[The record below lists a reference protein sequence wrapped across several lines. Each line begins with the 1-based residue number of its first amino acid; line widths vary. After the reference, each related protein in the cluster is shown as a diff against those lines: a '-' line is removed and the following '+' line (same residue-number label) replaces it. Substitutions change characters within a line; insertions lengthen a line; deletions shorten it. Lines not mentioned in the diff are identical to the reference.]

1 VLSPGHRL
9 GPYEILARIGGGG
22 MGEVYRARDPRLG
35 RDVAVKVLRASLAL
49 TAERVQQLGREARA
63 AGSLNHP
70 NIVTVFDVAT
80 DGDVPYVVTELLEGE
95 SLRERLAG
103 GALPFRKAVEYGIQI
118 AEALGAAHEKGIVH
132 RDVKPENAFVTREG
146 RVKLL
151 DFGLAKLRE
160 SEPAAG
166 PEDETTED
174 RTSGVR
180 GTAGYMSPEQ
190 VTGSPI
196 DPRTDIFSL
205 GAVLFEMFTGV
216 QPFQRPSRVER
227 MTAVLRDE
235 PPDPLEL
242 NPAMHPAAVVA
253 LRRCLEKGREQR
265 FQSARDLA
273 FHLRQLQEGVGDRGG
288 ARSPA
293 GRLLR
298 RLAVPLLA
306 VLALALAV
314 LLVRANLAAPRLPAF
329 ERISFGRGRV
339 GGARFATDSGDV
351 IYSMARDGGLSRVF
365 KVDSE
370 GTETV
375 ERFAAGTEVLAIDRG
390 GYLISLEH
398 HPTKGERAGGRLAS
412 TGGGSEPRTLSLSA
426 LVEAAD
432 WGPRDEA
439 QGGKERQ
446 ELVAAAFTTGL
457 SGDSWLEYPLGR
469 EIYRLHR
476 GSIASP
482 RFSRDGR
489 RIAFIEDPG
498 GLGLGGRVAVF
509 DRDTGRTTQ
518 LTDEWTNARGLAWSA
533 DGREVWFAAGERYG
547 NRALRAVDL
556 KGHERVVH
564 EAPASL
570 TLWDVAPDGRVLFA
584 REEERKAIFGVVGA
598 DETPRDLSF
607 QDRSGVADLSGDGQK
622 ILFADRG
629 GVYLR
634 TPPAAPTLLGLS
646 GGFAD
651 AIAPSGA
658 RVLATSQDRTRLM
671 IVSVDDSR
679 TQVLPAHGI
688 TTYDGAF
695 WFPDGMRVVFNGW
708 EGGRT
713 VRAYEQDLEGGAP
726 RTLTPEGVKAMAVS
740 PDGRWLAVTGT
751 GSVSVLDLADASLH
765 PIRSSRD
772 GDRPVAW
779 SPDGRWLWVFRRGIM
794 PASVFRL
801 SVRGEAREPWKTL
814 APPDP
819 AGVYALSEFHVTPSG
834 ERYVYSYLRVLS
846 ELYVARGLR

>member
-35 RDVAVKVLRASLAL
+35 RDVALKVLRASLAL
-49 TAERVQQLGREARA
+49 TEDRVQALGREARA

-80 DGDVPYVVTELLEGE
+80 DGDLPYVVTELLEGE
-95 SLRERLAG
+95 SLRERLVG

-160 SEPAAG
+160 SEPGAG
-166 PEDETTED
+166 PDDETTED
-174 RTSGVR
+174 KTSGVR

-190 VTGSPI
+190 VTGGTL

-235 PPDPLEL
+235 PPDLAEL
-242 NPAMHPAAVVA
+242 NPALHPAAVVA
-253 LRRCLEKGREQR
+253 VRRCLEKGREER

-273 FHLRQLQEGVGDRGG
+273 FHLRQVQDGAGERGQ
-288 ARSPA
+288 ALSPA
-293 GRLLR
+293 ARIVR
-298 RLAVPLLA
+298 RWSVPLLVLLALLMAGLLIRA
-306 VLALALAV
+306 VLTP
-314 LLVRANLAAPRLPAF
+314 PRPAAF
-329 ERISFGRGRV
+329 ERLSFGRGRV

-351 IYSMARDGGLSRVF
+351 LYSMARDGGLSRVF

-370 GTETV
+370 GTESA
-375 ERFAAGTEVLAIDRG
+375 ESLPPGTEVLAIERG
-390 GYLISLEH
+390 DYLLSLDH
-398 HPTKGERAGGRLAS
+398 RPTKGERSGGTLAS
-412 TGGGSEPRTLSLSA
+412 TGGGSAPRRLKPTLR
-426 LVEAAD
+426 VEAAD

-439 QGGKERQ
+439 QGRERQ
-446 ELVAAAFTTGL
+446 EMVAAAFSTGV

-469 EIYRLHR
+469 ELYRAKR

-489 RIAFIEDPG
+489 RLAFLEDSG
-498 GLGLGGRVAVF
+498 GLGLGGRVVVY
-509 DRDTGRTTQ
+509 DRDAGQATPLTQ
-518 LTDEWTNARGLAWSA
+518 EWTNARGLAWSP
-533 DGREVWFAAGERYG
+533 DGREVWFAAGDRYG

-556 KGHERVVH
+556 RGRERVLH

-584 REEERKAIFGVVGA
+584 REEERKAVFGAVGDDA
-598 DETPRDLSF
+598 TPRDLSW
-607 QDRSGVADLSGDGQK
+607 QDRSGVADLSSDGRK

-629 GVYLR
+629 GVYLQA
-634 TPPAAPTLLGLS
+634 PPAPPTLLGLA

-651 AIAPSGA
+651 AIAPDGD

-679 TQVLPAHGI
+679 TQELPPHEI
-688 TTYDGAF
+688 TTYEGAL
-695 WFPDGMRVVFNGW
+695 WFPDGKRVVFNGW
-708 EGGRT
+708 ENRRT
-713 VRAYEQDLEGGAP
+713 VRAFEQDLAGGPP
-726 RTLTPEGVKAMAVS
+726 RPLTPDGVKAMAVS
-740 PDGRWLAVTGT
+740 WDGRRLAVTGT
-751 GSVSVLDLADASLH
+751 GGVAVMDLSRRTLH
-765 PIRSSRD
+765 PVAGSQD

-779 SPDGRWLWVFRRGIM
+779 SADDRWLWVFRRGTM

-801 SVRGEAREPWKTL
+801 AVDGEARLPWKTL
-814 APPDP
+814 VPPDP

-834 ERYVYSYLRVLS
+834 DRYVYSYLRVLS

>member
-35 RDVAVKVLRASLAL
+35 RDVALKVLRASLAL
-49 TAERVQQLGREARA
+49 TAERVQALGREARA

-70 NIVTVFDVAT
+70 NIVTVYDVAT

-95 SLRERLAG
+95 SLRERLTG

-160 SEPAAG
+160 SEPPAG
-166 PEDETTED
+166 PDDVTTED

-190 VTGSPI
+190 VTGAAI

-235 PPDPLEL
+235 PPDLGEL
-242 NPAMHPAAVVA
+242 APALSPSAVVA
-253 LRRCLEKGREQR
+253 VRRCLEKGREAR

-273 FHLRQLQEGVGDRGG
+273 FHLRQVQDGAGERGQPS
-288 ARSPA
+288 SPA
-293 GRLLR
+293 GRLIQR
-298 RLAVPLLA
+298 WSVPLLA
-306 VLALALAV
+306 
-314 LLVRANLAAPRLPAF
+314 LLVTVTAALLIRSALTPPQLTTF
-329 ERISFGRGRV
+329 ERLSFGRGRV

-370 GTETV
+370 GTESA
-375 ERFAAGTEVLAIDRG
+375 ERFPPGTEVLAIDRG
-390 GYLISLEH
+390 GYLLSIDH
-398 HPTKGERAGGRLAS
+398 RPTKGERSGGTLAS
-412 TGGGSEPRTLSLSA
+412 TGGGSEPRRLMPNLR
-426 LVEAAD
+426 VEGAD

-439 QGGKERQ
+439 QGGRERQ
-446 ELVAAAFTTGL
+446 ELVAAAFTNGV

-469 EIYRLHR
+469 ELYRPKR
-476 GSIASP
+476 GGVASP

-489 RIAFIEDPG
+489 RIAFLEDPG
-498 GLGLGGRVAVF
+498 GLGLGGRVCVY
-509 DRDTGRTTQ
+509 DRDAGQAAPLTQ
-518 LTDEWTNARGLAWSA
+518 EWTNARGLAWSP
-533 DGREVWFAAGERYG
+533 DGSEIWFAAGDRYG

-556 KGHERVVH
+556 RGRERVLH

-584 REEERKAIFGVVGA
+584 REEERKAVFGAVG
-598 DETPRDLSF
+598 DDDTPRDLSW
-607 QDRSGVADLSGDGQK
+607 QDRSGVADLSADGRR

-634 TPPAAPTLLGLS
+634 TPPGPPTLLGLS

-651 AIAPSGA
+651 AIAPSGD

-679 TQVLPAHGI
+679 TQELPAHGI
-688 TTYDGAF
+688 TTYDGAL
-695 WFPDGMRVVFNGW
+695 WFPDGRRVVFNGW
-708 EGGRT
+708 EEGRT
-713 VRAYEQDLEGGAP
+713 VRAFEQDLAGGPP
-726 RTLTPEGVKAMAVS
+726 RALTPEGVKAMAVS
-740 PDGRWLAVTGT
+740 WDGQHLAVTGT
-751 GSVSVLDLADASLH
+751 GGVALMDLARGTLRPVAGSQ
-765 PIRSSRD
+765 D

-779 SPDGRWLWVFRRGIM
+779 SADDRFLWVFRRGTM

-801 SVRGEAREPWKTL
+801 AVDGTARLPWKTL
-814 APPDP
+814 VPPDP

-834 ERYVYSYLRVLS
+834 DRYVYSYLRVLS
-846 ELYVARGLR
+846 ELYVARGVR